1 MDVLYGFTIRT
12 LGFGIVL
19 ALLLTRLANTAIK
32 IARNRKRAGRVEG
45 FPIIISP
52 LSSANPLWKVLRPW
66 LVPIFKT
73 FRPVLG
79 NWTRY
84 SYGGWTFDD
93 KYKMHFELG
102 DVITC
107 VSPNGNCMFVADPE
121 VVQDIVERR
130 RDFPKPAHR
139 YGSCFFRK

>member
-1 MDVLYGFTIRT
+1 MEVLYGCTIRT
-12 LGFGIVL
+12 LCFGIVL
-19 ALLLTRLANTAIK
+19 ALLLTRLANTTVK
-32 IARNRKRAGRVEG
+32 IARNRKQASGLEG

-52 LSSANPLWKVLRPW
+52 LSNANPLWKALKQW

-84 SYGGWTFDD
+84 SYAGWTFDD
-93 KYKMHFELG
+93 KYKMHSELG
-102 DVITC
+102 DVFTC
-107 VSPNGNCMFVADPE
+107 ISPDGVNMFVADPE
-121 VVQDIVERR
+121 VVQDIVGRR
-130 RDFPKPAHR
+130 RDFPKPTHR